1 MNKPSSNPTLQ
12 DIADAAGVST
22 ATVSR
27 VLNSPVSVSAELRER
42 VEAQVRQLGY
52 VRHGAAR
59 ALASSRAFAVGAII
73 PTLESAIFAS
83 GVNAIEN
90 RLDAEGLTLLLA
102 VTNYDPAHEFRQVRD
117 LLERGVDGII
127 LVGRDHDEDVFNLLE
142 RQACPFV
149 NTWTYD
155 AASPHPCVGFDN
167 VAAAREVT
175 EHLIGL
181 GHRRIGM
188 IAGIAGGNDRA
199 RDRIA
204 GVRAALADAGLELAP
219 RDLVERRYEL
229 ATGRDGFLALMERQP
244 AERPTAIVCGN
255 DVLALA
261 ALIEAGHMGL
271 RVPDDVSIT
280 GFDDLP
286 FCEHLPPGL
295 TTVHVPSREMG
306 TIAAEYILERIA
318 GQPGTPRVELPTR
331 LIVRGT
337 TSTPG
342 QPARR

>member
-1 MNKPSSNPTLQ
+1 MAKPNENPTLK
-12 DIADAAGVST
+12 DIAEAAGVST

-27 VLNSPVSVSAELRER
+27 VINNPLSVSEPLRER
-42 VEAQVRQLGY
+42 VDAKVRQLGY

-59 ALASSRAFAVGAII
+59 ALASSRAYTVGAII

-127 LVGRDHDEDVFNLLE
+127 LVGRDHDDDVFRLLE

-155 AASPHPCVGFDN
+155 ANSQHPCVGFDN

-181 GHRRIGM
+181 GHRHIGM
-188 IAGIAGGNDRA
+188 IAGIANGNDRA
-199 RDRIA
+199 RDRIQ
-204 GVRAALADAGLELAP
+204 GVRQALKAAGLTLAP
-219 RDLVERRYEL
+219 RDMVERRYDL
-229 ATGRDGFLALMERQP
+229 AAGRDGFRALMDRAP
-244 AERPTAIVCGN
+244 TDRPTAIVCGN

-271 RVPDDVSIT
+271 RVPEDVSVT

-295 TTVHVPSREMG
+295 TTVHVPSRQMG
-306 TIAAEYILERIA
+306 THAAAYILERIA
-318 GQPGTPRVELPTR
+318 GGTGEPRIELPTR
-331 LIVRGT
+331 LVVRGT
-337 TSTPG
+337 TAP
-342 QPARR
+342 PRA